1 MSERQ
6 ARVSTDEGVY
16 VPITFVGIEL
26 STLPCIQSL
35 PPSFKIALG
44 VVVPS
49 LLLLR
54 P

>member
-6 ARVSTDEGVY
+6 ARVATDEGVY
-16 VPITFVGIEL
+16 MPTTLAIEL
-26 STLPCIQSL
+26 STLSLIQSL

-49 LLLLR
+49 LLLLS

>member
-6 ARVSTDEGVY
+6 ARVATDEGVY
-16 VPITFVGIEL
+16 IPTTLAIEL
-26 STLPCIQSL
+26 STLPLIQSL
-35 PPSFKIALG
+35 PPSFKIAPG

-49 LLLLR
+49 LLLLS